1 MAEIC
6 FRAIVTGQVQGV
18 FFRAHTKKQA
28 QKLNLVGYA
37 KNLSDGTVEVIACGD
52 EKNIEILKEWL
63 QHGPDTAEV
72 TNVDF
77 QLIGG
82 KKFTSFDVL

>member
-1 MAEIC
+1 MANIC
-6 FRAIVTGQVQGV
+6 FRAIVTGRVQGV

-37 KNLSDGTVEVIACGD
+37 KNLADGSVEVIACGD

-63 QHGPDTAEV
+63 QHGPDTASV
-72 TNVDF
+72 TAVQF
-77 QLIGG
+77 ETIQQQ
-82 KKFTSFDVL
+82 KFTDFEVL

>member
-1 MAEIC
+1 MANIC
-6 FRAIVTGQVQGV
+6 FRAIVKGRVQGV

-52 EKNIEILKEWL
+52 EKNIEILKKWL

-72 TNVDF
+72 TAVQFETIQQQKFADF
-77 QLIGG
+77 E
-82 KKFTSFDVL
+82 VL